1 MWKLA
6 SALLAVGLVAYGCG
20 SSDEHQAPRGAGGAA
35 GEGGAPSSGGKGN
48 GGTAGKGNVG
58 NAGNVP
64 TGDAGNSTG
73 VAGNMNESG
82 AGNTAG
88 APDAKGGASVG
99 GAEIGGA
106 ATGGA
111 ELGGA
116 GGADGAAPI
125 VLPDALIVNVPY
137 TCDSPF
143 DGVDFPLYHYLE
155 NFEDHTLNTP
165 GVTASSTTTSFNA
178 GYVTL
183 VDSVDCDD
191 GKIDGTCASC
201 DALFSGTGAIDV
213 TFDAHV
219 LGALPTHVGLVWTDG
234 GYSCDVTVTG
244 YDAADTLIY
253 TQTVSGIGDNSNY
266 GETAEDRFFGIV
278 HYAGVKRIHLANTG
292 GGIEIDHLQYGR

>member
-6 SALLAVGLVAYGCG
+6 SALVAVGMVAYGCG
-20 SSDEHQAPRGAGGAA
+20 DSDQHQAPRDAGGAA
-35 GEGGAPSSGGKGN
+35 GEAGGANAGAPSHGGSVGT
-48 GGTAGKGNVG
+48 GGQDANVG
-58 NAGNVP
+58 GESGSP
-64 TGDAGNSTG
+64 SG
-73 VAGNMNESG
+73 VAGSLSASG
-82 AGNTAG
+82 AGNAAG
-88 APDAKGGASVG
+88 APPTVG
-99 GAEIGGA
+99 GANSGGA
-106 ATGGA
+106 DQGGTDA
-111 ELGGA
+111 GGA
-116 GGADGAAPI
+116 GPV

-143 DGVDFPLYHYLE
+143 DGVVFPLYHYLD
-155 NFEDHTLNTP
+155 NFEDHLLNTP
-165 GVTASSTTTSFNA
+165 GATASSTLSSANS
-178 GYVTL
+178 GSQSL

-191 GKIDGTCASC
+191 GVLDGNCSGC
-201 DALFSGTGAIDV
+201 DALFSGSGAIDV
-213 TFDAHV
+213 TFDAQA
-219 LGALPTHVGLVWTDG
+219 LGTLPSHVGLVWTDG